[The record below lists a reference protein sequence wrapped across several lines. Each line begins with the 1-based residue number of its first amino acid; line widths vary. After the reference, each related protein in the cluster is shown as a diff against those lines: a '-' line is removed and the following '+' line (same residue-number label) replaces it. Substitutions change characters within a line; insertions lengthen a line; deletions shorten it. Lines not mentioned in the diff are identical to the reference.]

1 MAVTIDPI
9 DKITNPRPTISGSTS
24 EPQALLNFNGENYL
38 VNASGGRWSV
48 NVSEAGK
55 LVNDGTYRAGVISG
69 AFSAQHDIRF
79 AAPLTE
85 ARDVPTYEIPETTP
99 PVTVLAGATD
109 VAVVD
114 FTGLT
119 SDTSTSCD
127 LFGTVQG
134 LASELTRT
142 VYDSL
147 GNVIGTIKESTATLT
162 ASIKNALGDI
172 FGGSGGFLNTV
183 KEYVTSAYT
192 WASDVA
198 SKMTESA
205 TEAVAWAREKVAAGQ
220 QYVYDQIVAL
230 REQMFG
236 VEGEVNSFIG
246 TLQSKFTGLID
257 GIRDG
262 VAVIQGLMASAR
274 AQIGRVMGIVG
285 DAVRGLALASCNTIN
300 SVLAGT
306 PDNAFANLT
315 NGATTPA
322 LKALGAT
329 KDIFNTGAGSMAEV
343 NAKIVDSTGIGDIF
357 DSVRNTSAT
366 IATNVTSTNDTVTSG
381 TDTKRVDLYASFDQ
395 KPVMPA

>member
-1 MAVTIDPI
+1 
-9 DKITNPRPTISGSTS
+9 
-24 EPQALLNFNGENYL
+24 
-38 VNASGGRWSV
+38 
-48 NVSEAGK
+48 
-55 LVNDGTYRAGVISG
+55 
-69 AFSAQHDIRF
+69 
-79 AAPLTE
+79 
-85 ARDVPTYEIPETTP
+85 
-99 PVTVLAGATD
+99 
-109 VAVVD
+109 
-114 FTGLT
+114 
-119 SDTSTSCD
+119 
-127 LFGTVQG
+127 
-134 LASELTRT
+134 
-142 VYDSL
+142 
-147 GNVIGTIKESTATLT
+147 
-162 ASIKNALGDI
+162 
-172 FGGSGGFLNTV
+172 
-183 KEYVTSAYT
+183 
-192 WASDVA
+192 
-198 SKMTESA
+198 MTESA

-322 LKALGAT
+322 LKALGTT

-366 IATNVTSTNDTVTSG
+366 IATNVTSTSDTVTSG